1 MKEATRVSPT
11 NKKSGLDHIYTNKP
25 SKVTQ
30 AAVETNGS
38 SDYKLV
44 KVTRFTKAEVKTQNF
59 VTKRCFKIFEK
70 DAFLADVR
78 CRNVYQDINY
88 IELIMVL

>member
-1 MKEATRVSPT
+1 MKKAKRVSPT

-38 SDYKLV
+38 SDHKLV
-44 KVTRFTKAEVKTQNF
+44 KVTRFTKAEVRTPKC
-59 VTKRCFKIFEK
+59 VTKRCFKNFEK
-70 DAFLADVR
+70 DAFLADIRSTV
-78 CRNVYQDINY
+78 
-88 IELIMVL
+88 